1 MNKPPCVVTLTSPC
15 RDVVNTTWEEGV
27 DTEWSICVA
36 GLPHTLAYRFHA
48 PSNYLFF
55 FFGFE
60 KIYFLKSVLCGSRW
74 TSKTSA
80 IPSSYK
86 RCTPWL
92 ELETCC
98 ANLKLFAITPY
109 PLRPTNYPLHVH
121 FNPYLAKIGC
131 TFVSI
136 LNLVFKILIVLN

>member
-1 MNKPPCVVTLTSPC
+1 MNTPPCVVTLTSPC

-48 PSNYLFF
+48 PTNYFF
-55 FFGFE
+55 FFLDLRKSYLSKNAFYGF
-60 KIYFLKSVLCGSRW
+60 RW
-74 TSKTSA
+74 TSKT
-80 IPSSYK
+80 PTVPNSYK
-86 RCTPWL
+86 RCTSWL

-98 ANLKLFAITPY
+98 ADLKLFAITSH
-109 PLRPTNYPLHVH
+109 PLRPINYPLHVH

-131 TFVSI
+131 AFVSI